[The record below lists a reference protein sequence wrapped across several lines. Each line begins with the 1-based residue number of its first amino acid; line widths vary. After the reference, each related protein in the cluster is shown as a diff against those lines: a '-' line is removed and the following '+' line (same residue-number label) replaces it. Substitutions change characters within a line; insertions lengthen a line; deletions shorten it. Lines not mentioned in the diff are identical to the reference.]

1 MLEKKEIYK
10 RSIEKFLYF
19 NKEMSC
25 ADMCVQLDKSLPLVT
40 KLVNELIEEGL
51 VVEAGFAQSTGG
63 RRAQMFRLRTDLIY
77 VVAVAM
83 DQHVTRMAILDASN
97 QLVVPE
103 VKVEIHLAENANAL
117 QELTHHLQ
125 AFVQSSNLPLEKIA
139 GIGIGM
145 PGFVDVHEG
154 RNHSFLPAGKQSIVA
169 TLQAAIGLP
178 VVIDND
184 SSLIALAEQR
194 FGEAKDQQNAMVINV
209 SWGVGLGLILNGKL
223 FRGDNGFAGEFS
235 HIPMFTNNKLC
246 SCGKM
251 GCLETEAS
259 MEVIVNKALQGIAN
273 GSLTSIKNLSKDHL
287 EEACNAVLQAAGK
300 GDRFAVEL
308 LSEVAYNIG
317 RGVAILIHLL
327 NPGLVVLS
335 GRGSIAGK
343 LWLAPIQQAINEN
356 SIPKLAENT
365 VIKVSALG
373 KEAPLIGPAALVMD
387 HYEELQKITAKK
399 TVKIAKTV
407 SRKVE
412 TI

>member
-25 ADMCVQLDKSLPLVT
+25 ADMCVELNKSLPLVT

-63 RRAQMFRLRTDLIY
+63 RRAQMFRLRADLIY

-83 DQHVTRMAILDASN
+83 DQHVTRMAILNASN
-97 QLVVPE
+97 QHVVPE
-103 VKVEIHLAENANAL
+103 KRVEIHLADNPNAL
-117 QELTHHLQ
+117 QELTNHLQ
-125 AFVQSSNLPLEKIA
+125 AFVQSSKIPLEKIA

-154 RNHSFLPAGKQSIVA
+154 RNHSFLPSGKQSIVA
-169 TLQAAIGLP
+169 TLQAATGLP

-194 FGEAKDQQNAMVINV
+194 FGEAKNHQNVMVINV

-273 GSLTSIKNLSKDHL
+273 GSLTSLKDLSKDRL
-287 EEACNAVLQAAGK
+287 EEACNKVLTAAGK
-300 GDRFAVEL
+300 GDRFAVAL

-343 LWLAPIQQAINEN
+343 LWLAPIHQAINEN

-365 VIKVSALG
+365 EIRVSALG
-373 KEAPLIGPAALVMD
+373 SESQLIGPAALVMD
-387 HYEELQKITAKK
+387 HYEKLKKISAKK
-399 TVKIAKTV
+399 PVKTTKAATKEAV
-407 SRKVE
+407 PL
-412 TI
+412 